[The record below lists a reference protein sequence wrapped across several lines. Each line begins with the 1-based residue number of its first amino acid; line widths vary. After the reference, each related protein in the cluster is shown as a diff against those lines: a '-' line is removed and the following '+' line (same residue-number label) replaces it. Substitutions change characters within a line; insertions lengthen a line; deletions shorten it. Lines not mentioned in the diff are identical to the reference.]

1 MHNMTPCINLQGG
14 QEFGQMNKPSD
25 LTAKRQL
32 TQLELRTI
40 DAPYWNGIALDV
52 TKDSLIIL
60 PRAKICEKER

>member
-32 TQLELRTI
+32 TQLELSMLPTGMVLR
-40 DAPYWNGIALDV
+40 LMLR
-52 TKDSLIIL
+52 KIL
-60 PRAKICEKER
+60 